1 MNIPVRKNP
10 WVRTAGTRSPDY
22 SDKDDELPWLSYQHF
37 GNLVGNLTDLIVLE
51 QNWQLM
57 IDEIWNTRQVNDY
70 TGKNINKKDFMR
82 SWTHSRT
89 AQHISFDELL
99 EEGTTVDGELLFDI
113 ADPRSDFESE
123 IIHKFYMEDFK
134 AQLPGVDS
142 KILQMRYD
150 GHSLKEIAAAVG
162 FKTPSAV
169 SKHVEKIAERYDNFI
184 SDEYGKLL
192 SKCIN

>member
-1 MNIPVRKNP
+1 MSLTEYSNEN
-10 WVRTAGTRSPDY
+10 RSPDY

-89 AQHISFDELL
+89 AQHI
-99 EEGTTVDGELLFDI
+99 
-113 ADPRSDFESE
+113 
-123 IIHKFYMEDFK
+123 
-134 AQLPGVDS
+134 
-142 KILQMRYD
+142 
-150 GHSLKEIAAAVG
+150 
-162 FKTPSAV
+162 KTIYS
-169 SKHVEKIAERYDNFI
+169 ST
-184 SDEYGKLL
+184 L
-192 SKCIN
+192 

>member
-113 ADPRSDFESE
+113 ADPRSEFESE

-142 KILQMRYD
+142 KIL
-150 GHSLKEIAAAVG
+150 
-162 FKTPSAV
+162 
-169 SKHVEKIAERYDNFI
+169 
-184 SDEYGKLL
+184 
-192 SKCIN
+192 